1 MQGLKSL
8 LNYQERKMHNKIVLL
23 PTPKL
28 DTSEVSISEA
38 LINLYINH
46 DKFVSVNNVM
56 GKYNEIKEKVKNPGN
71 DVEYTT

>member
-1 MQGLKSL
+1 
-8 LNYQERKMHNKIVLL
+8 MHNKIVLL
-23 PTPKL
+23 PKPKL

-56 GKYNEIKEKVKNPGN
+56 RKYNEIKEKGKNPGN